1 MELAAADVCC
11 KGMRKS
17 CSTMVHWSGTWVG
30 MINRGLEDVGMS
42 IAGGLGMPLLREGD
56 RCLVDEACWEDKEMV
71 RIGCMATEMWRCSE
85 VMNLAGSDICR
96 ALCSNGPA
104 EKAAGR
110 KWCAWVR
117 TKVTGIVGEGG
128 LQRRGGGW
136 AQQLE
141 LGAWIRES
149 VWCWQLVSWIG
160 GDGDILVGRPVGQ
173 EGSQIKVHVLEGLSM
188 TEYCAR
194 QDSEVKVGAGW
205 AGTTLTKSWH
215 DK

>member
-1 MELAAADVCC
+1 
-11 KGMRKS
+11 
-17 CSTMVHWSGTWVG
+17 
-30 MINRGLEDVGMS
+30 
-42 IAGGLGMPLLREGD
+42 MPLLREGD

-104 EKAAGR
+104 EKAASR

-141 LGAWIRES
+141 LGAWMKES

-160 GDGDILVGRPVGQ
+160 GDGDIQVGR
-173 EGSQIKVHVLEGLSM
+173 K
-188 TEYCAR
+188 
-194 QDSEVKVGAGW
+194 
-205 AGTTLTKSWH
+205 LTKVWDTSTERSQLTAVQDTETTH
-215 DK
+215 NMVPVFSAFAGVDNLGHLADALFF